1 MYNQNQDEIRPYIS
15 VIMKNLLSIRSYSTK
30 PTRHSHHFNQ
40 LVLPLRGVIN
50 ICVGDFN
57 GKVAPSECVVVKA
70 NEEHLFTADTE
81 ARFVVVDMKNL
92 PLNISSSHCIVFAI
106 NSALKSYLTFIEN
119 QLENKVN
126 AQLEQAMFEMFSLLL
141 AEQPLLPK
149 VDNRIGTALSFIEQN
164 IAEQLHIKRL
174 AESAFLS
181 ETQFKKLFKQQTNM
195 TVMKYVTKL
204 RMEKAQALL
213 THTDYPL
220 SIIGEKVGYKEPS
233 AFSRKFSQYFGLPP
247 NKFKK

>member
-1 MYNQNQDEIRPYIS
+1 
-15 VIMKNLLSIRSYSTK
+15 
-30 PTRHSHHFNQ
+30 
-40 LVLPLRGVIN
+40 
-50 ICVGDFN
+50 
-57 GKVAPSECVVVKA
+57 
-70 NEEHLFTADTE
+70 LFTADTE
-81 ARFVVVDMKNL
+81 ARFVVVDMEHL
-92 PLNISSSHCIVFAI
+92 PLNISSSQYIVFAI
-106 NSALKSYLTFIEN
+106 NSSLRSYLTFIEN

-149 VDNRIGTALSFIEQN
+149 VDNRIGTAISFIEKN
-164 IAEQLHIKRL
+164 IAEQLQIKRL

-181 ETQFKKLFKQQTNM
+181 ETQFKKLFKQQTGL

-220 SIIGEKVGYKEPS
+220 PIIGEKVGYKEPS
-233 AFSRKFSQYFGLPP
+233 AFSRKFSQYFGLSPT
-247 NKFKK
+247 KFKK

>member
-1 MYNQNQDEIRPYIS
+1 
-15 VIMKNLLSIRSYSTK
+15 MKNLLSIRSYSTT
-30 PTRHSHHFNQ
+30 PTRHSHPFNQ

-50 ICVGDFN
+50 ICVGNFN

-70 NEEHLFTADTE
+70 YEEHLFTADAE
-81 ARFVVVDMKNL
+81 ARFVVVDMENL
-92 PLNISSSHCIVFAI
+92 PLNISSSHCLVFAI
-106 NSALKSYLTFIEN
+106 NAALKSYLIFIEN

-149 VDNRIGTALSFIEQN
+149 VDHRISRAISFIEQN
-164 IAEQLHIKRL
+164 IAEQLQIKRI

-181 ETQFKKLFKQQTNM
+181 DTQFKKLFKLQTGL

-220 SIIGEKVGYKEPS
+220 PIIGEKVGYKEPS
-233 AFSRKFSQYFGLPP
+233 AFSRKFSQYFGLSPTQ
-247 NKFKK
+247 FKK